1 MTLQNAIVRSLIRL
15 LWGRYPNQVRDI
27 LNEQRIHVHK
37 NPPTKQEK
45 ARKEMG
51 KMVVGSS
58 HTARM
63 AGGAE

>member
-1 MTLQNAIVRSLIRL
+1 MSAKNFIVRAAIRL
-15 LWGRYPNQVRDI
+15 LWGRYPHQVKDI

-37 NPPTKQEK
+37 NPPTKREK
-45 ARKEMG
+45 AQKEMG

-63 AGGAE
+63 AGGES